1 MFYFGSCPEQPKLLH
16 LFRNTYLILTISRQ
30 IVQTQLKQTLY
41 DSMGLQNK
49 HFMRSILGG
58 IFYQTILQQ
67 FMLICLTI
75 YCLSFIL
82 ISL

>member
-1 MFYFGSCPEQPKLLH
+1 MSRTTKTITLISLYVPDTDHQPTNCANSAQTDSVRLH
-16 LFRNTYLILTISRQ
+16 
-30 IVQTQLKQTLY
+30 
-41 DSMGLQNK
+41 GPAQNK
-49 HFMRSILGG
+49 HLMRSILGE

-75 YCLSFIL
+75 YCLAFIL